1 MLCSCHNFAEVSG
14 SITGCRDGS
23 SSSLPR
29 VYASTLIRDCIQTSV
44 VVVVL
49 AVVIIV
55 VSGSGSGSGSR
66 RRSSSRR
73 RRRASRV
80 AVAVVVV
87 VLPVVGV
94 VVGVV
99 VEVVVE
105 VELELEAKVEA
116 SAGVIVVVVVVVVV
130 TATAAAT
137 APAGGWTHPLS
148 LPMPNKTYMPKR
160 TIPPNQIHFKQE
172 RECREARQFCS
183 QGSIIDFA
191 TSFCCLFSS
200 FS

>member
-94 VVGVV
+94 VV
-99 VEVVVE
+99 EVVVE

-130 TATAAAT
+130 TATAAAAT